1 MGGINAAYEIA
12 TFRRPS
18 MFIREAE
25 AAAAAD
31 IEEGKKDYKRG
42 PSISSPIIQLETP
55 SLLAPPQSDC
65 NTPTTPMPD
74 PIEIDDEFNL
84 PISLALFILIAYIL
98 AGAVLYTLWEE
109 WTFFES
115 FYFVFISM
123 STIGFGDYV
132 PQHPIFMMA
141 SIIYLVFGLALT
153 SMCINVVQLKLSDSF
168 RQASAK
174 IGATIGFNMAEM
186 EASEQLNSENQTPVE
201 LTSVHTAASTPRPE
215 YHMGIAPPLPP
226 KPLSPLVTRQE
237 NDKNSKKDKK
247 SKKSK
252 K

>member
-25 AAAAAD
+25 LAAAD
-31 IEEGKKDYKRG
+31 IEGGKKDYKLG
-42 PSISSPIIQLETP
+42 PSISSPIIQQETP
-55 SLLAPPQSDC
+55 TLLAPPQSDC
-65 NTPTTPMPD
+65 DTPTTPMPD

-98 AGAVLYTLWEE
+98 IGALLYTFWEQ

-153 SMCINVVQLKLSDSF
+153 SMCINVVQVKLSDSF
-168 RQASAK
+168 RQATAK
-174 IGATIGFNMAEM
+174 IGATIGFNMAE
-186 EASEQLNSENQTPVE
+186 SEQLNSENQTPVD
-201 LTSVHTAASTPRPE
+201 LASVHTVASTPRPE
-215 YHMGIAPPLPP
+215 YHIGIAPPLPP
-226 KPLSPLVTRQE
+226 KPLSPLVRRQE